1 MSTIN
6 VVNYIVEIVPVG
18 EQGQAGQ
25 GVPAGGTAEQV
36 LKKNSNASYDT
47 YWSNGAG
54 AVDSVNGKVGIIVLD
69 ADDVGAYSNTNPNG
83 FQNVSQVVSYAN
95 VISVNGYSGVVVL
108 DADDVGAYSNTNPN
122 GYQNVTQVVS
132 YANVINVN
140 GQSGVVNVYPGGT
153 TNQILAKNSSTN
165 GDASWTSNIN
175 IDTATFSTTV
185 NATPGIAK
193 LSWNFE
199 EKTLE
204 FGKTADTVLQLGQE
218 TLYPLVYN
226 ADSVTLTRGTVV
238 MVDPADPAQGNKL
251 RVKRMVADG
260 SLPAKLLVGL
270 VTEDFAAGADGFVTW
285 FGLNRGISISAKQPG
300 GETWAEGDI
309 LWCNPAVAGGLTKVE
324 PTAPNLKVSVCAIV
338 SINGGNANV
347 LVRPWLSDDLK
358 DLHDV
363 NVTNVISNQAI
374 LWNAVSNTWTA
385 SNVVRTLTGDGV
397 DNTNPQEPTL
407 TFPTID
413 QIGAYSNTNP
423 AGYQNVSQVQAF
435 ANVVSVNGQSGIV
448 VLDADDI
455 GAYANTNPSG
465 YQNISQ
471 VQAYANVIS
480 VNGQSG
486 VAVLGLDDLSN
497 VNVSVANTGDVLKY
511 NATTN
516 TWSAGVGG
524 GAVDSVN
531 GQTGVVILNMDDI
544 NNVQATNA
552 TEGQYLIYNANASA
566 WQAKSVSAGGVQ
578 SVSGDGVD
586 NTDPQNPVISFPTL
600 NEIGAYSNT
609 NPKGYQNVSQ
619 VVAYANVVSVNSQS
633 GVVILDADDVGAYA
647 NTNPAG
653 YQNVTQ
659 VTSYANVVSVNG
671 QSGVVVLD
679 ADDVGAYANTNPAG
693 YQNVTQVVSYANVV
707 SVNGYSGIVV
717 LDADDVGAYSNTN
730 PDNYVNA
737 TGAASAAPVQS
748 VTGTLV
754 TGTSADPVINIPT
767 LDQVGAYSNTNPAGY
782 QNVSQ
787 VVSYANVVSVNG
799 QSGIVVLDA
808 DDVGAYA
815 NTNPAGYQNVTQVV
829 AYANVVSVNGKSGVV
844 VLDVNDIGAYANTN
858 PSGYQ
863 NVSQVVSYANVIN
876 VNGQSGIV
884 SLALDNLSDV
894 DAPTPTSGY
903 VLTYNGTATAWKAEA
918 AQGGTATVDMGQVIL
933 NSQVFS

>member
-1 MSTIN
+1 
-6 VVNYIVEIVPVG
+6 
-18 EQGQAGQ
+18 
-25 GVPAGGTAEQV
+25 
-36 LKKNSNASYDT
+36 
-47 YWSNGAG
+47 
-54 AVDSVNGKVGIIVLD
+54 
-69 ADDVGAYSNTNPNG
+69 
-83 FQNVSQVVSYAN
+83 
-95 VISVNGYSGVVVL
+95 
-108 DADDVGAYSNTNPN
+108 
-122 GYQNVTQVVS
+122 
-132 YANVINVN
+132 
-140 GQSGVVNVYPGGT
+140 
-153 TNQILAKNSSTN
+153 
-165 GDASWTSNIN
+165 
-175 IDTATFSTTV
+175 
-185 NATPGIAK
+185 
-193 LSWNFE
+193 
-199 EKTLE
+199 
-204 FGKTADTVLQLGQE
+204 
-218 TLYPLVYN
+218 
-226 ADSVTLTRGTVV
+226 

-363 NVTNVISNQAI
+363 NVTNVTSNQAI

-435 ANVVSVNGQSGIV
+435 ANVVSVNGQSGVV
-448 VLDADDI
+448 VLDADDV

-486 VAVLGLDDLSN
+486 VVILGLDDLSN

-524 GAVDSVN
+524 GGGAVDSVN

-544 NNVQATNA
+544 NDVQATNA

-600 NEIGAYSNT
+600 DEIGAYSNT
-609 NPKGYQNVSQ
+609 NPNGYQNVSQ
-619 VVAYANVVSVNSQS
+619 VVAYANVVSVNGQS
-633 GVVILDADDVGAYA
+633 GVVVLDADDIGAYA

-671 QSGVVVLD
+671 QSGIVVLD

-693 YQNVTQVVSYANVV
+693 YQNVSQVVSYANVI

-717 LDADDVGAYSNTN
+717 LDANDVGAYSNTN

-767 LDQVGAYSNTNPAGY
+767 LEQVGAYSNTNPAGY